1 MAIFQTARPHA
12 DKVCRFTHTLVYLC
26 RAQSHVLGAE
36 GDIGIHRLLK
46 KLILRVLEHK
56 SNLVADIL
64 SRDFV
69 GVYILAVDRD
79 RAGGRL
85 QQSVQVL
92 DKCRL
97 TRARVTDKSHE
108 LAVRYLNIYVVYCDL
123 FKGRARTV
131 NMAQAAHLNI

>member
-1 MAIFQTARPHA
+1 M
-12 DKVCRFTHTLVYLC
+12 CRFTHTLVYLC

-56 SNLVADIL
+56 SDLVADIL

-69 GVYILAVDRD
+69 GIYVLAVNGYL
-79 RAGGRL
+79 AGGRL
-85 QQSVQVL
+85 EQSVQVL

-97 TRARVTDKSHE
+97 ARARVSMSPTNWPCGISIFMSSI
-108 LAVRYLNIYVVYCDL
+108 AT
-123 FKGRARTV
+123 FSKGVPA
-131 NMAQAAHLNI
+131 L

>member
-1 MAIFQTARPHA
+1 M
-12 DKVCRFTHTLVYLC
+12 CRFTHTLVYLC

-64 SRDFV
+64 SRDFI
-69 GVYILAVDRD
+69 GVYVLAVDGYL
-79 RAGGRL
+79 AGGRL

-92 DKCRL
+92 DKSRL
-97 TRARVTDKSHE
+97 ARARVTDKSHE
-108 LAVRYLNIYVVYCDL
+108 LAVWYLNIYVVYCDL
-123 FKGRARTV
+123 FKGCARTV